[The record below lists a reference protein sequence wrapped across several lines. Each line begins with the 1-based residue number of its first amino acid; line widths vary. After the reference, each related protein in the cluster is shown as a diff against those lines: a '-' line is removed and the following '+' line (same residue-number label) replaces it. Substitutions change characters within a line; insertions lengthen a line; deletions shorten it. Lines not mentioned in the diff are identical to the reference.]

1 MLKHRYLYKI
11 LEKHLGHKNYSIIT
25 GARQVGKTSLL
36 KQLYFHLQD
45 KNEIVVLLNL
55 ENKELLK
62 NLNQDVLAVFN
73 HVQIAP
79 KKALEGKAEKRIYLL
94 IDEVQ
99 YLDDPTNF
107 LKFLYDEYEYNV
119 KVVATGSSAFYLDT
133 KFKDS
138 LAGRKRIFQLYP
150 LSFNEFLVF
159 KRQEKLNKEINYM
172 VSEPSYVSQYQM
184 STYALFMEYL
194 TYGGYPA
201 VVLEEDKKEKIWL
214 LNELKNAYLRRDV
227 IESGVDKE
235 YKFLMLVQLLADQ
248 IGSLVNKNELSN
260 TLGLDNKTVE
270 RYAYIL
276 EKCFHIDLLKPFYR
290 NLRKELT
297 KMPKVYF
304 NDVGLRNAILG
315 RFEHPKDRID
325 KGALLENFIYNQLRL
340 KHDPYIIKYWRTADG
355 NEVDF
360 IIEESFNKGYALE
373 VKWDCNR
380 FKTTKYKKFINTYPD
395 FPLSCIDAKN
405 IEILTY

>member
-1 MLKHRYLYKI
+1 MEFRYLYKK
-11 LEKHLGHKNYSIIT
+11 LEKHLDHKNYTIIT
-25 GARQVGKTSLL
+25 GARQVGKTSIL
-36 KQLYFHLQD
+36 KQLYHHLKGQ
-45 KNEIVVLLNL
+45 NREVALLNL
-55 ENKELLK
+55 EDKSLLNEL
-62 NLNQDVLAVFN
+62 NEDVKSIFN
-73 HVQIAP
+73 RVKIKPQKIIEEQT
-79 KKALEGKAEKRIYLL
+79 KSRIYLL
-94 IDEVQ
+94 IDEIQ

-107 LKFLYDEYEYNV
+107 LKYLYDEYEYNV
-119 KVVATGSSAFYLDT
+119 KVVATGSSAFYIDT

-159 KRQEKLNKEINYM
+159 KKQETVNEEITYM
-172 VSEPSYVSQYQM
+172 VSEPSYVSEYKL
-184 STYALFMEYL
+184 STQSYLIEYL

-201 VVLEEDKKEKIWL
+201 VVLEKDRAEKVLL
-214 LNELKNAYLRRDV
+214 LNELKNSYLRRDV

-235 YKFLMLVQLLADQ
+235 NKFMMLVQLLADQ
-248 IGSLVNKNELSN
+248 TGSIVNKNELGN

-270 RYAYIL
+270 RYTYIL

-304 NDVGLRNAILG
+304 NDIGLRNAILG
-315 RFEHPKDRID
+315 RFENPRERMD
-325 KGALLENFIYNQLRL
+325 KGMLLENFIYNQLRI
-340 KHDPYIIKYWRTADG
+340 KHSSNDIKYWRTTEK

-373 VKWDCNR
+373 VKWECSQFNI
-380 FKTTKYKKFINTYPD
+380 KKYKKFVATYPD
-395 FPLSCIDAKN
+395 FPLSCIDFNN